1 MEERREAGRTTAPDI
16 PDSIFRIACAG
27 TIRGISVVVT
37 GRHAGGD
44 ICAGGRQIVTG
55 RISLTTVE
63 VGRGQIGGAGIAAA
77 AGEGI
82 GGVAVEP
89 AAGIDWGLASTKELE
104 RTFCEGCRCGFGGP
118 SYAVGKV

>member
-1 MEERREAGRTTAPDI
+1 LEEAREAGRTTAPDI
-16 PDSIFRIACAG
+16 PDSIFRIACAR

-44 ICAGGRQIVTG
+44 VRARGRQIVTG
-55 RISLTTVE
+55 RISLTTAE
-63 VGRGQIGGAGIAAA
+63 VCRGQIRGAGIAAD
-77 AGEGI
+77 AGVGI

-89 AAGIDWGLASTKELE
+89 AAGIDWGLASAKELE
-104 RTFCEGCRCGFGGP
+104 RAFCEGCRCGFGGP